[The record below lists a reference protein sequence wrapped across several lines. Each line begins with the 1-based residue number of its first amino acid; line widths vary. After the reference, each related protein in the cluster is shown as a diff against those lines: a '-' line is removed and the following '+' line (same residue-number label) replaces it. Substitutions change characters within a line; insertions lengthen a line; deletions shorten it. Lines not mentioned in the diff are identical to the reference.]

1 MSHSSVSRQLVESLV
16 PLAQNLGIDAQQLH
30 HHAEYWFWNRHSN
43 LRLTAQGHQY
53 LKNTLELDS
62 YHFKLDQPLTNRQL
76 IKLVKYCQGPFYI
89 KGNEVWLYS
98 QNDSVFL
105 ILNNNNIDGL

>member
-1 MSHSSVSRQLVESLV
+1 MIQNNVSRQLIQSLI
-16 PLAQNLGIDAQQLH
+16 PLAEKLGITADQLH
-30 HHAEYWFWNRHSN
+30 QHAEYWFWNRHSN

-53 LKNTLELDS
+53 LKNKLGLGS
-62 YHFKLDQPLTNRQL
+62 YYFKLDQPLTNRQL

-98 QNDSVFL
+98 QTDSVFL
-105 ILNNNNIDGL
+105 ILNNNNIDGI